1 MLTLNK
7 SQEKQLRNALRNL
20 IKERN
25 ELSQATDKYYGYKIV
40 PEGARGE
47 RIYFKKLN
55 LYTNKYYW
63 EHNLTTTQAKDYFNI
78 K

>member
-7 SQEKQLRNALRNL
+7 RQEKELRQALKNL
-20 IKERN
+20 INKRN
-25 ELSQATDKYYGYKIV
+25 MLSTVDKYYGYQIKS
-40 PEGARGE
+40 EGAQGE

-55 LYTNKYYW
+55 LYTNKFYF
-63 EHNLTTTQAKDYFNI
+63 EPNLTTTQAKDYFNI